1 MDYAS
6 YFRQCLD
13 CLSDRSQESHRK
25 LESRV
30 NSGLR
35 LELSFNLRLLES
47 VRNANYV
54 FELKPVAVERIDL
67 LESRL
72 RDQEEEME
80 QLRGQVDLSDRAF
93 LYAESAVWTASTL
106 QWKPLAS
113 DKFILAADS
122 TSITFRIP
130 GLYAIAVLVNHWPNQ
145 NNTSGTI
152 SLIKN
157 DVKIQRAVTGSTNL
171 YDSGYGKN
179 LSAGHR
185 TSTSLMCV
193 VQAKE
198 DDRIAVSCTK
208 TTYVDDTA
216 SYLTAARMGF

>member
-1 MDYAS
+1 MP
-6 YFRQCLD
+6 
-13 CLSDRSQESHRK
+13 LSI
-25 LESRV
+25 
-30 NSGLR
+30 
-35 LELSFNLRLLES
+35 LES
-47 VRNANYV
+47 VRNANYI
-54 FELKPVAVERIDL
+54 FELKPVAVERIGL

-130 GLYAIAVLVNHWPNQ
+130 GL
-145 NNTSGTI
+145 
-152 SLIKN
+152 
-157 DVKIQRAVTGSTNL
+157 
-171 YDSGYGKN
+171 GYGNN

-216 SYLTAARMGF
+216 SYLTAVRMGF

>member
-47 VRNANYV
+47 VRNANYI

-130 GLYAIAVLVNHWPNQ
+130 GLYAIA
-145 NNTSGTI
+145 
-152 SLIKN
+152 
-157 DVKIQRAVTGSTNL
+157 
-171 YDSGYGKN
+171 
-179 LSAGHR
+179 
-185 TSTSLMCV
+185 
-193 VQAKE
+193 
-198 DDRIAVSCTK
+198 
-208 TTYVDDTA
+208 
-216 SYLTAARMGF
+216 